1 MCQINTFRNIYSAQ
15 LLLLMIVL
23 QFKQVLLRKN
33 TYKFICNKNENMFFF
48 VFLNVCHFKNSP
60 LVVFLAKDFLYIYI
74 KFIGKHPCPSVI
86 SIKLQSNF
94 IEITLRHGSSPVNL
108 LYIFR
113 ATFLKNISGG
123 LLLLFLNH
131 FIILF
136 RWRVSC
142 LFYMSFYVSK
152 KFSLVLW

>member
-60 LVVFLAKDFLYIYI
+60 LVVFLAKYFLYIYI

-94 IEITLRHGSSPVNL
+94 IEITLRHGCFPVNL
-108 LYIFR
+108 MHIFR
-113 ATFLKNISGG
+113 TPFSKNTSGWLLPQFLE
-123 LLLLFLNH
+123 LN
-131 FIILF
+131 
-136 RWRVSC
+136 
-142 LFYMSFYVSK
+142 
-152 KFSLVLW
+152 LV